1 MKADANQYS
10 YRDKDDEIKSF
21 NKHEEPIYKRTN
33 TGNMYE
39 DLIKDLNSNESVT
52 RNKFEFDFISEDN
65 EEDNHGDDSKNFIQK
80 FEFQLT
86 DHEKQKFLNRNKDQ
100 DKVDKVLPIVI
111 IEDSDN
117 SDE

>member
-10 YRDKDDEIKSF
+10 YKDKDDEIKSF
-21 NKHEEPIYKRTN
+21 TKHEEPIYKRTN

-65 EEDNHGDDSKNFIQK
+65 EEDNHGDDSKNF
-80 FEFQLT
+80 L
-86 DHEKQKFLNRNKDQ
+86 
-100 DKVDKVLPIVI
+100 
-111 IEDSDN
+111 
-117 SDE
+117 